1 MNLID
6 FAEPGGKTI
15 TINMDLVQYLQSHDD
30 KRTQLTFGDG
40 HHLVIKGSLS
50 EVKDIIFNSRG
61 NIIP

>member
-1 MNLID
+1 MNLVD

-30 KRTQLTFGDG
+30 KHTQITFGDG
-40 HHLVIKGSLS
+40 HHMLVRGSLS
-50 EVKDIIFNSRG
+50 EVEDIILNTQG